1 MKTLFV
7 FLLAFQ
13 GFPIATFAKLNV
25 LTTTTT
31 LKSIVESIGG
41 EYIKVT
47 SITKGPQDPH
57 FVEAKPSYMI
67 KARRADLI
75 ITVGLE
81 LEIGWLPNIIRGSR
95 NPKIMEGN
103 PGHFEASRF
112 ITPIEVQ
119 HGRVDRSQGDVHGL
133 GNPHFILDPI
143 RAIEIAKALSKRL
156 SQLDANNK
164 VHYQKNVKDFEKKIN
179 QKLLEWAERTQR
191 TGIEKVVTYHK
202 TLSYFLHRFHL
213 KLLGEIEPRPGIPPT
228 AKHIL
233 SLMETIKREKV
244 SCILVESFFETNA
257 AERIKKSVPVQIEVV
272 PTEVNATRDATDYE
286 ALIETIVSS
295 IEKCGEKKREKDK
308 T

>member
-13 GFPIATFAKLNV
+13 GFPIEAFAKLNV
-25 LTTTTT
+25 LATTTT
-31 LKSIVESIGG
+31 LKSIAESVGG

-67 KARRADLI
+67 RARKADLI
-75 ITVGLE
+75 IAVGLE
-81 LEIGWLPNIIRGSR
+81 LEIGWLPQIIRGSR
-95 NPKIMEGN
+95 NPKIRDGS
-103 PGHFEASRF
+103 PGHFEAGRF

-119 HGRVDRSQGDVHGL
+119 QSRVDRSQGDVHGL
-133 GNPHFILDPI
+133 GNPHFTLDPV

-156 SQLDANNK
+156 SQLDASNK
-164 VHYQKNVKDFEKKIN
+164 AHYQKNVKDFEKKIN
-179 QKLLEWAERTQR
+179 HKLLGWTERTKQA
-191 TGIEKVVTYHK
+191 GIEKVVTYHK
-202 TLSYFLHRFHL
+202 TLNYFLHRFNF

-233 SLMETIKREKV
+233 SLIETIKREKA
-244 SCILVESFFETNA
+244 SCILVESFFETHA

-272 PTEVNATRDATDYE
+272 PTEVNATRKATDYE
-286 ALIETIVSS
+286 ALIEAIVSS
-295 IEKCGEKKREKDK
+295 IEKCGEKKRG
-308 T
+308 

>member
-13 GFPIATFAKLNV
+13 GFPIEAFAKLNV

-31 LKSIVESIGG
+31 LKSIAQSIGG
-41 EYIKVT
+41 QYIKVT
-47 SITKGPQDPH
+47 SMTKGSQDPH

-67 KARRADLI
+67 KARKADLI

-95 NPKIMEGN
+95 NPKIMDGN
-103 PGHFEASRF
+103 PGHFEANRF

-133 GNPHFILDPI
+133 GNPHFTLDPT
-143 RAIEIAKALSKRL
+143 RAIEIAKAISKRL
-156 SQLDANNK
+156 SKLDASNE
-164 VHYQKNVKDFEKKIN
+164 VHYQKSVTDFEKKIN
-179 QKLLEWAERTQR
+179 QKLLEWTERIKQ

-202 TLSYFLHRFHL
+202 TLNYFLHRFHL
-213 KLLGEIEPRPGIPPT
+213 KLLGEIEPKPGIPPT

-257 AERIKKSVPVQIEVV
+257 AERIKKSIPVHIEVV
-272 PTEVNATRDATDYE
+272 PTEVNATRKATDYE
-286 ALIETIVSS
+286 ALIETIVFS
-295 IEKCGEKKREKDK
+295 IEKCGEKKRKKDK

>member
-13 GFPIATFAKLNV
+13 GFPIAAFAKLNV
-25 LTTTTT
+25 LTSTTT
-31 LKSIVESIGG
+31 LKSIVESVGG
-41 EYIKVT
+41 QYIKVT
-47 SITKGPQDPH
+47 SITRGSQDPH

-67 KARRADLI
+67 KARKADLI
-75 ITVGLE
+75 IGVGLE
-81 LEIGWLPNIIRGSR
+81 LEIGWLPRIIRGSR
-95 NPKIMEGN
+95 NPKIMDGN
-103 PGHFEASRF
+103 PGYFEAGRF

-133 GNPHFILDPI
+133 GNPHFMLDPT
-143 RAIEIAKALSKRL
+143 RAIEIAKAISKRL
-156 SQLDANNK
+156 SELDASNE
-164 VHYQKNVKDFEKKIN
+164 VHYQKNAKDFEKKIN
-179 QKLLEWAERTQR
+179 QKLLEWTERAKQ
-191 TGIEKVVTYHK
+191 TGIEKVITYHK
-202 TLSYFLHRFHL
+202 TLNYFLHRFNL

-233 SLMETIKREKV
+233 SLMETIRREKV

-272 PTEVNATRDATDYE
+272 PAEVNATRKATDYE

-295 IEKCGEKKREKDK
+295 IEKCGEEKRKKDK